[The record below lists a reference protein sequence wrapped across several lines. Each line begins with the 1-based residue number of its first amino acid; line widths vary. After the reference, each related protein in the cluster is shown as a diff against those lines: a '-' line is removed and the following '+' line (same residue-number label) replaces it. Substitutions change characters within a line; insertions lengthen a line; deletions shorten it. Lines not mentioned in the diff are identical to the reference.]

1 MMRGLRA
8 ARQERRL
15 TLRRARARRSAWL
28 REVILWPETAL
39 LFGEGFWVRGVLRW
53 WMPAIAVLG
62 LAGAALSSD
71 RAAFEAWQAVLA
83 PFAISED
90 PAEDA
95 LRHRE
100 IAKELATA
108 RVPLAMLVA
117 LTAAC
122 GRMAAVF
129 YCDAAASARR

>member
-1 MMRGLRA
+1 MAGDGPALRRGLLGARRA
-8 ARQERRL
+8 ALVDAGDRG
-15 TLRRARARRSAWL
+15 ARPR
-28 REVILWPETAL
+28 
-39 LFGEGFWVRGVLRW
+39 
-53 WMPAIAVLG
+53 
-62 LAGAALSSD
+62 GAALSSD